1 MALKENV
8 KSNVIVEI
16 FSSLRSSQLF
26 WICSFTILTA
36 IAAQITIPVKPVPFT
51 LQTMMVLLAGAL
63 LGAKNG
69 AYSQVIYLIL
79 GAIGL
84 PIFAHT
90 PDGLYGFAR
99 LLGPTGGYLLA
110 FPAAAFLVGYLVQK
124 NKKYYGVILSM
135 FAGNLFI
142 IIAGTLFLNIFYLHN
157 LSDAVTA
164 GAAIFS
170 IWMVVKVFAAAAV
183 YFGISKKY
191 ETLP

>member
-8 KSNVIVEI
+8 KSNVIVGL

-26 WICSFTILTA
+26 WIFSFTILTA

-69 AYSQVIYLIL
+69 AYSQLIYLSL

-84 PIFAHT
+84 PIFADT
-90 PDGLYGFAR
+90 ADGLYCVSR
-99 LLGPTGGYLLA
+99 LFGPTGGYLLA

-124 NKKYYGVILSM
+124 NKKYYSVILSM

-157 LSDAVTA
+157 LSDAVIA

-170 IWMVVKVFAAAAV
+170 IWMVVKVFAAAAI

>member
-1 MALKENV
+1 M
-8 KSNVIVEI
+8 
-16 FSSLRSSQLF
+16 
-26 WICSFTILTA
+26 
-36 IAAQITIPVKPVPFT
+36 
-51 LQTMMVLLAGAL
+51 
-63 LGAKNG
+63 
-69 AYSQVIYLIL
+69 
-79 GAIGL
+79 
-84 PIFAHT
+84 
-90 PDGLYGFAR
+90 
-99 LLGPTGGYLLA
+99 GPTGGYLLA